1 MRQELAGVGEADVA
15 RLADERNAL
24 VVLQDLI
31 RLEQVVAFLT
41 FDRLKVSIIKNLLD
55 TRNF

>member
-1 MRQELAGVGEADVA
+1 VRQELAGVGEADVA